1 MKINVSHE
9 AFMLA
14 IESLNDHEHGNPS
27 KSQFY
32 SAYNI
37 KNIYSHGMKN
47 GYTFKFQSAADATLF
62 LLRFS

>member
-1 MKINVSHE
+1 MKVNVSKAAWGR
-9 AFMLA
+9 AFD
-14 IESLNDHEHGNPS
+14 SLNGPS

-37 KNIYSHGMKN
+37 KNIYSHTYAYEGF
-47 GYTFKFQSAADATLF
+47 TFEFFSDADATLF